1 MITDLEGMMQ
11 ALANIDEENTV
22 TTFQKEEF
30 GTIRTLVI
38 DGEPWFVAAD
48 VCKVLGIQNV
58 TQEIRQLEDFE
69 RSMFNIGRQGKTN
82 IISESGFY
90 TLVLRSR
97 KAVAK
102 PFRIWVTSEVLPSI
116 RKTGKYQAPGHK
128 MDGLVSN
135 IGEQKIIYVMLNNIE
150 TMMCDQKEITEAII
164 DNMTIS
170 TGQQKKLQEAVK
182 NRVRS
187 LLKGKEDVRNGKR
200 YSFALWKDLKEQFE
214 CGESYRDLNPK
225 YFALA
230 LDFISEWNYKK

>member
-58 TQEIRQLEDFE
+58 TQAMRQLEDFE

-116 RKTGKYQAPGHK
+116 RKTGKFQAPGHK

-182 NRVRS
+182 NRVRA
-187 LLKGKEDVRNGKR
+187 LLKGKEDVRNGKK